1 MCERRWPSGGRSP
14 SWLWWGDRS
23 SKNRL
28 AAKEVAAAWVR
39 RADQRET
46 RAALVAAWREGGL
59 DRARALASM
68 QMKLEASLPPPAAN
82 FDSKDDQATSSV
94 V

>member
-14 SWLWWGDRS
+14 SWLWWGERS
-23 SKNRL
+23 SNSRL

-39 RADQRET
+39 RADQT
-46 RAALVAAWREGGL
+46 RDEGCAGGCLEGWRAGSGSGFGEHADEVGSFI
-59 DRARALASM
+59 A
-68 QMKLEASLPPPAAN
+68 PPAAN